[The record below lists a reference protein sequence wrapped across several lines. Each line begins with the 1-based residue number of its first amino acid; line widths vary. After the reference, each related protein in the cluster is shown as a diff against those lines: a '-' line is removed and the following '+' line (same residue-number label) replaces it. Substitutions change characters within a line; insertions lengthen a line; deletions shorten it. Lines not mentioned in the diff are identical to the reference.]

1 MITWRA
7 RGPPPAADPME
18 PAEKGG
24 DRMSSWEEFTERYG
38 VGDVLDGRV
47 TKVVPFGAL
56 MEVADGVPGLLV
68 ETTSAEPGSR
78 VPVRIAEIDT
88 EKHRVRLETP

>member
-1 MITWRA
+1 MSER
-7 RGPPPAADPME
+7 
-18 PAEKGG
+18 
-24 DRMSSWEEFTERYG
+24 SSWEEFTARYG

-68 ETTSAEPGSR
+68 ETIAAEPGSR
-78 VPVRIAEIDT
+78 VPVRIAEIDA
-88 EKHRVRLETP
+88 EKHRVRLESP